1 MDGISV
7 AAPQLRFGMPSQE
20 AIMTWRALVAFALLG
35 AVASPAS
42 AAVPPGMRWMVTH
55 DGDRIATMPV
65 KNSTAAPLRI
75 EGKVL
80 AIDPQH
86 GSFLLGTDAGM
97 IALRADPEDLAAL
110 QVGQTLEV
118 EVVDDESPD
127 DPASTWR

>member
-1 MDGISV
+1 MITYDG
-7 AAPQLRFGMPSQE
+7 G
-20 AIMTWRALVAFALLG
+20 
-35 AVASPAS
+35 
-42 AAVPPGMRWMVTH
+42 
-55 DGDRIATMPV
+55 RIAAMPV
-65 KNSTAAPLRI
+65 NDGTAAPLRV

-97 IALRADPEDLAAL
+97 IALRADPEDLAGL

-118 EVVDDESPD
+118 EIVDDESPN